1 MVGVPVGAVAV
12 NAAISSDCG
21 WTTPPDTVGASFD
34 QVRAV
39 LAHRYAVGPGGV
51 VQVIQQDRDVVDM
64 AVFVAEARGHDPIVV
79 RVVRASSGRGWLIA
93 TNTCG
98 SQHPGQAGQNGT

>member
-1 MVGVPVGAVAV
+1 VGAVAV
-12 NAAISSDCG
+12 NAATSSDCG
-21 WTTPPDTVGASFD
+21 WTTPPDTVGTSFD

-51 VQVIQQDRDVVDM
+51 VQVIRQDRDVVDL
-64 AVFVAEARGHDPIVV
+64 AVFVAEARGRDAVLV

-98 SQHPGQAGQNGT
+98 SQHLRHTGQNGT